1 MPLHQAAVEVA
12 TALIERGHEAYFAG
26 GCVRDRLL
34 GGEPD
39 DYDIATSARPEE
51 VRAVFP
57 LAQGVGE
64 SFGVMLVRYG
74 GQVFEIATFRTD
86 GDYADGRRP
95 DEVRFTT
102 AAEDAMRR
110 DFTINGLFQH
120 PVTDEIVDFVRGES
134 DLRQGI
140 IRAIGDPDA
149 RFSEDHLRLLRGIRF
164 AARLGFALDPAT
176 SEAIRRHAPK
186 LARIARERIGGELRR
201 MLEAPSRLQAIRLVE
216 SHGLDAPMLGE
227 PARLTQGGSADAP
240 LSHLAALSA
249 AAAPGEVPAA
259 VPVHGDV
266 PVHVG
271 LAAWALDRSGDRH
284 DGAVAAAERWRE
296 ALLLSNRETTECAA
310 TLAATETA
318 RQWDSMAVARRK
330 RWAAGPQARWALL
343 LVGVQ
348 SGEVA
353 RRIEAWLAE
362 TDPASIAPTP
372 FLSGDHLIAAGFAP
386 GPAFREWLDGAYDAQ
401 LEGRVTSREGAIEFV
416 RALRGRA

>member
-12 TALIERGHEAYFAG
+12 TALIERGYEAYFAG

-51 VRAVFP
+51 VRGVFP

-74 GQVFEIATFRTD
+74 GQVFEIATFRSD

-120 PVTDEIVDFVRGES
+120 PVTDAIVDFVHGEA

-149 RFSEDHLRLLRGIRF
+149 RFGEDHLRLLRGIRF
-164 AARLGFALDPAT
+164 AARLGFSLEPAT

-186 LARIARERIGGELRR
+186 LAKIARERIGGELRR
-201 MLEAPSRLQAIRLVE
+201 MIESPSRVQAIRLVE

-227 PARLTQGGSADAP
+227 PARRTQGGPTAGS
-240 LSHLAALSA
+240 LTHLAALSA
-249 AAAPGEVPAA
+249 PDAPAEI
-259 VPVHGDV
+259 

-271 LAAWALDRSGDRH
+271 LAAWALDRSGDREK
-284 DGAVAAAERWRE
+284 AVAATERWRE
-296 ALLLSNRETTECAA
+296 TLLLSNRESAECAA
-310 TLAATETA
+310 TLASIEAA
-318 RQWDSMAVARRK
+318 LQWDSMTVARRK
-330 RWAAGPQARWALL
+330 RWAAGPQARWALR

-348 SGEVA
+348 NGELA
-353 RRIEAWLAE
+353 RRIEAWLAA
-362 TDPASIAPTP
+362 TDPATIAPTP
-372 FLSGDHLIAAGFAP
+372 LLSGDHLIAAGFAP
-386 GPAFREWLDGAYDAQ
+386 GPAFRDWLDGAYDAQ

-416 RALRGRA
+416 RALRDGA